1 MIKLGMSAWLGS
13 SPWPFWRKQEMV
25 AWLVYVPSTW
35 LPMFADTQVHP
46 SFRPEPERQKSLDE
60 ASKDKDW
67 QVRVAWIGLLEIVVQ
82 DFMSPS
88 LLNLFL
94 GSAACMFQT
103 NSWICLRHCWL
114 YSWVQQPVC
123 FRQVRTFRNDSE
135 SWTLKMK
142 MSVLLVQGINGSS
155 ACLYI

>member
-1 MIKLGMSAWLGS
+1 
-13 SPWPFWRKQEMV
+13 
-25 AWLVYVPSTW
+25 
-35 LPMFADTQVHP
+35 MFADTQVHP

-103 NSWICLRHCWL
+103 NSWICLRHC
-114 YSWVQQPVC
+114 
-123 FRQVRTFRNDSE
+123 
-135 SWTLKMK
+135 
-142 MSVLLVQGINGSS
+142 
-155 ACLYI
+155 